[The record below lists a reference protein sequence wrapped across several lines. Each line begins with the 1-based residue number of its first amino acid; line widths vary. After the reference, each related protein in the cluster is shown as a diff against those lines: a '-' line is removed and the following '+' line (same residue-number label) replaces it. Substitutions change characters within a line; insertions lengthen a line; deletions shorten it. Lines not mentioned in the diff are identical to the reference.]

1 MECNVARDLMP
12 LVQDDVASE
21 ESMRAVSEHVAG
33 CSACAEY
40 LKDMQSA
47 LETAAVQQ
55 ETERQDFDKAAHQL
69 RLKRRRR
76 VWRNV
81 LIGVLVGMVLMLGGM
96 QGWMHLTQGYAVT
109 MDYAEYGVSLARLQN
124 GEVAVNIDFRGSSLL
139 SVIDVNE
146 TEPDANGRSILYI
159 SRRRSDIPQ
168 YLETAQPNYC
178 CMSIPPETLG
188 GYAEIRSGTP
198 DVYEVVWKPGDA
210 IPAASD
216 ELETYMALTKELG
229 ELPRQETDE
238 PGVYVTTPEAQERET
253 EIYNQ
258 MADLQY
264 TIPEWQTKW
273 K

>member
-1 MECNVARDLMP
+1 MECNVVRDLMP

-21 ESMRAVSEHVAG
+21 ESKRAVEEHVAG
-33 CSACAEY
+33 CSACAAY

-47 LETAAVQQ
+47 LETAAAQK
-55 ETERQDFDKAAHQL
+55 ETERQVFDKAAHQL
-69 RLKRRRR
+69 RAKRRRR

-81 LIGVLVGMVLMLGGM
+81 LIGVMVGAVLMFGGM
-96 QGWMHLTQGYAVT
+96 RGWMQLTQGYAVT
-109 MDYAEYGVSLARLQN
+109 MDYAEYGVSLAQLQN
-124 GEVAVNIDFRGSSLL
+124 GEVAVNIDFRGSSLR
-139 SVIDVNE
+139 SVIDIDE
-146 TEPDANGRSILYI
+146 TEPDENGRSILYV

-168 YLETAQPNYC
+168 YLDTAQPNYC
-178 CMSIPPETLG
+178 CMRLSPEALG
-188 GYAEIRSGTP
+188 GFSEIRSGTL
-198 DVYEVVWKPGDA
+198 DVYEVIWKPGDA

-238 PGVYVTTPEAQERET
+238 PGVYVSTSEAQQRET

-258 MADLQY
+258 MADLQW